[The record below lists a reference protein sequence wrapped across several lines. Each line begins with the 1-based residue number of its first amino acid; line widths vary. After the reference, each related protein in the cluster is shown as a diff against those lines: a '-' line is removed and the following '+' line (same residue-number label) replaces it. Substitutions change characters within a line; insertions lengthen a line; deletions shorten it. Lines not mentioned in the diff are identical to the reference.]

1 MDPIIIASL
10 VSVAVGMCAV
20 LIYTKRRF
28 IKNKSFTSVHVSLER
43 IREVGELSVLT
54 AYIKEV
60 VTMNTGENL
69 FSSTGKIIL
78 ICGFEIEFRYDL
90 KKIKIG
96 DSGNKTTI
104 LLPPHF
110 IKVIPKE
117 TQFYD
122 ERKASFLGIWPIDFK
137 VEERNRLLHE
147 AREKAVEQAGF
158 LQGDLQER
166 VRASAKATL
175 STLAEA
181 FGAQNVTFAFE
192 ESSSVVKQISDQLN
206 KTAA

>member
-1 MDPIIIASL
+1 MLTLKKWLRWVQEKTFL
-10 VSVAVGMCAV
+10 V
-20 LIYTKRRF
+20 RQ
-28 IKNKSFTSVHVSLER
+28 E
-43 IREVGELSVLT
+43 
-54 AYIKEV
+54 
-60 VTMNTGENL
+60 
-69 FSSTGKIIL
+69 KIIL

-90 KKIKIG
+90 KKVRISNSDQK
-96 DSGNKTTI
+96 STI

-122 ERKASFLGIWPIDFK
+122 ERKSSFFGVWPIDFK

-147 AREKAVEQAGF
+147 AREKAVEQAGV

-175 STLAEA
+175 ATLAEA
-181 FGAQNVTFAFE
+181 FGSPNVNFAFE
-192 ESSSVVKQISDQLN
+192 ESSSVVKQINEQLN
-206 KTAA
+206 KSAA

>member
-1 MDPIIIASL
+1 MDTTIIAL
-10 VSVAVGMCAV
+10 IASVIIAFLA
-20 LIYTKRRF
+20 TFF
-28 IKNKSFTSVHVSLER
+28 IIKKGVFQQKYNTNVHVSLER

-60 VTMNTGENL
+60 VTMSTGDD
-69 FSSTGKIIL
+69 FFTSTGKIIL

-90 KKIKIG
+90 KKVRISNSDEK
-96 DSGNKTTI
+96 STI

-122 ERKASFLGIWPIDFK
+122 ERKSSFLGVWPIDFK

-147 AREKAVEQAGF
+147 AREKAVEQAGV

-166 VRASAKATL
+166 VRASAKSTL

-181 FGAQNVTFAFE
+181 FGAPNVSFAFE
-192 ESSSVVKQISDQLN
+192 ESSSVVKQINDQLS
-206 KTAA
+206 KVAA